1 MKQVSNLPR
10 RVDAEEHSPMP
21 RDVSAGQARQ
31 PVDTSK
37 REIGIVGVPMDLG
50 AGRRGVDMGPSAIRY
65 AGLEHDLRALGLCVI
80 DYHNISVPGPESG
93 DVGNPRAKFE
103 QLIETA
109 CIELRG
115 RVGEIVRAGQF
126 PLVLGGDHS
135 IAMGTV
141 AGLLDAWGDV
151 GVLWID
157 AHGDINTPET
167 TPSGNVHG
175 MPVAALLGKA
185 GIGARLDWD
194 TRHIRP
200 ERLVLLGTRT
210 LDPGERRIIRELG
223 IRMFTMSE
231 IDQRG
236 MTPVVRDAIEVLKG
250 PGGIHVS
257 FDIDAVDPLEAPGV
271 GTPWPG
277 GLTYREAHLA
287 MELLAAT
294 GLVTSMEVV
303 EVNPIADHENR
314 TARLAAELILSAL
327 GRTIA

>member
-1 MKQVSNLPR
+1 MTPARSPQVAKAP
-10 RVDAEEHSPMP
+10 
-21 RDVSAGQARQ
+21 
-31 PVDTSK
+31 

-65 AGLEHDLRALGLCVI
+65 AGLEHDLQAMGLKVT
-80 DYHNISVPGPESG
+80 DYQNIAVPGPESA
-93 DVGNPRAKFE
+93 DVGNPRAKFD

-109 CIELRG
+109 CIELRTQVAQIARG
-115 RVGEIVRAGQF
+115 NAF

-167 TPSGNVHG
+167 SPSGNVHG
-175 MPVAALLGKA
+175 MPVAALLGLGEA
-185 GIGARLDWD
+185 GLGSRLGWD
-194 TRHIRP
+194 KRHIRP
-200 ERLVLLGTRT
+200 DRLVLFGTRT
-210 LDPGERRIIRELG
+210 LDPGERRIIAELG
-223 IRMFTMSE
+223 IRMFTMSQ
-231 IDQRG
+231 IDQMG
-236 MTPVVRDAIEVLKG
+236 VTAAVRAAIDVLKG

-257 FDIDAVDPLEAPGV
+257 LDMDAVDPLEAPGV

-287 MELLAAT
+287 MELLADA
-294 GLVTSMEVV
+294 GQVSSMEVV
-303 EVNPIADHENR
+303 EVNPIHDHENR
-314 TARLAAELILSAL
+314 TAKLAADLILSAL

>member
-1 MKQVSNLPR
+1 M
-10 RVDAEEHSPMP
+10 
-21 RDVSAGQARQ
+21 
-31 PVDTSK
+31 

-65 AGLEHDLRALGLCVI
+65 AGLERDLVRMGLSVT
-80 DYHNISVPGPESG
+80 DYQNISVPGPESA
-93 DVGNPRAKFE
+93 DVGDPKAKFE
-103 QLIETA
+103 SQIETA
-109 CIELRG
+109 CLELR
-115 RVGEIVRAGQF
+115 RKVGEIVSAGSL

-135 IAMGTV
+135 IAIGTV

-157 AHGDINTPET
+157 AHGDINTPST
-167 TPSGNVHG
+167 TPSGNIHG
-175 MPVAALLGKA
+175 MPVATLLGRA
-185 GIGARLDWD
+185 PIAARLGWT
-194 TRHIRP
+194 TRHINP
-200 ERLVLLGTRT
+200 ERVVLFGTRT
-210 LDPGERRIIRELG
+210 LDPGERELIRELG

-231 IDQRG
+231 IDQIG
-236 MTPVVRDAIEVLKG
+236 VPAAVGEAIERLRG

-257 FDIDAVDPLEAPGV
+257 LDMDAIDPLEAPGV

-294 GLVTSMEVV
+294 GHLSSIEVV

-314 TARLAAELILSAL
+314 TGRLAEELILSAL

>member
-1 MKQVSNLPR
+1 MQQVNNPPVKPKQ
-10 RVDAEEHSPMP
+10 
-21 RDVSAGQARQ
+21 
-31 PVDTSK
+31 
-37 REIGIVGVPMDLG
+37 IGIVGVPMDLG
-50 AGRRGVDMGPSAIRY
+50 SGRRGVDMGPFAIRY
-65 AGLEHDLRALGLCVI
+65 AGLEHDLKAQGLCVT
-80 DYHNISVPGPESG
+80 DYQNIAVPGPESG
-93 DVGNPRAKFE
+93 AVGNPRAKFE

-109 CIELRG
+109 CIELRA
-115 RVGEIVRAGQF
+115 RVGEIVRAGHF

-157 AHGDINTPET
+157 AHGDINTPAT

-185 GIGARLDWD
+185 GIGARLGWD

-200 ERLVLLGTRT
+200 ERVVLLGTRT
-210 LDPGERRIIRELG
+210 LDPGERVIIRELG

-236 MTPVVRDAIEVLKG
+236 MLPVVREAIEILKG

-294 GLVTSMEVV
+294 GQVSSMEMV

-314 TARLAAELILSAL
+314 TARLAEELILSAL

>member
-1 MKQVSNLPR
+1 MTQAK
-10 RVDAEEHSPMP
+10 SPQLAKAP
-21 RDVSAGQARQ
+21 
-31 PVDTSK
+31 

-65 AGLEHDLRALGLCVI
+65 AGLERDLRAMGLLVT
-80 DYHNISVPGPESG
+80 DYQNIAVPGPESA

-109 CIELRG
+109 CVELRQQVAQIARG
-115 RVGEIVRAGQF
+115 NAF

-167 TPSGNVHG
+167 SPSGNVHG
-175 MPVAALLGKA
+175 MPVAALLGLGEA
-185 GIGARLDWD
+185 GLGSRLGWD
-194 TRHIRP
+194 KRHIRP
-200 ERLVLLGTRT
+200 ERLVLFGTRT
-210 LDPGERRIIRELG
+210 LDPGERRIIADLG
-223 IRMFTMSE
+223 IRMFTMSQ
-231 IDQRG
+231 IDQMGVTAAVRSAID
-236 MTPVVRDAIEVLKG
+236 VVGG

-257 FDIDAVDPLEAPGV
+257 LDMDAVDPLEAPGV

-277 GLTYREAHLA
+277 GLTFREAHLA
-287 MELLAAT
+287 MELLADA
-294 GLVTSMEVV
+294 GQVSSMEVV
-303 EVNPIADHENR
+303 EVNPIHDHENR
-314 TARLAAELILSAL
+314 TAKLAADLILSAL

>member
-1 MKQVSNLPR
+1 MKQVNTLP
-10 RVDAEEHSPMP
+10 
-21 RDVSAGQARQ
+21 Q
-31 PVDTSK
+31 PADDLSSV
-37 REIGIVGVPMDLG
+37 RGVGIVGVPMDLG
-50 AGRRGVDMGPSAIRY
+50 AGRRGVDMGPFAIRY
-65 AGLEHDLRALGLCVI
+65 AGLVRDLEALGLRVA
-80 DYHNISVPGPESG
+80 DYNNIAVAGPESG
-93 DVGNPRAKFE
+93 DVGNPRAKYE

-109 CIELRG
+109 CMELRA
-115 RVGEIVRAGQF
+115 RVGEIVRAGHF

-185 GIGARLDWD
+185 GIGARLGWD

-200 ERLVLLGTRT
+200 ERLVLFGTRT
-210 LDPGERRIIRELG
+210 LDPGERGIIRELG

-236 MTPVVRDAIEVLKG
+236 VMPVVRDALEVLDG

-294 GLVTSMEVV
+294 GRVSSMEVV

>member
-1 MKQVSNLPR
+1 MRQVNDLPLVR
-10 RVDAEEHSPMP
+10 NNPGKA
-21 RDVSAGQARQ
+21 
-31 PVDTSK
+31 
-37 REIGIVGVPMDLG
+37 EIGIVGVPMDLG

-65 AGLEHDLRALGLCVI
+65 AGLAHDLESMGLRVC
-80 DYHNISVPGPESG
+80 DYQNIAVPGPEGRDQG
-93 DVGNPRAKFE
+93 DPRARYAS
-103 QLIETA
+103 LIEDA
-109 CIELRG
+109 CAELRN
-115 RVGEIVRAGQF
+115 RVAQIARQGQF

-141 AGLLDAWGDV
+141 AGLVDAWSDV

-175 MPVAALLGKA
+175 MPVATILGKS
-185 GIGARLDWD
+185 GLGARLGWD
-194 TRHIRP
+194 TRCVKP
-200 ERLVLLGTRT
+200 ERVVLYASRT
-210 LDPGERRIIRELG
+210 LDPGERDIVRDLG

-236 MTPVVRDAIEVLKG
+236 VTSTIEEAIERLRG
-250 PGGIHVS
+250 EGGIHVS
-257 FDIDAVDPLEAPGV
+257 FDMDAVDPLEAPGV

-287 MELLAAT
+287 MELLASS
-294 GLVTSMEVV
+294 GLVSSMEVA
-303 EVNPIADHENR
+303 EVNPIHDHENR
-314 TARLAAELILSAL
+314 TARLAEELILSAL

>member
-1 MKQVSNLPR
+1 
-10 RVDAEEHSPMP
+10 
-21 RDVSAGQARQ
+21 
-31 PVDTSK
+31 
-37 REIGIVGVPMDLG
+37 MDLG
-50 AGRRGVDMGPSAIRY
+50 AGRRGVDMGPYAIRY
-65 AGLEHDLRALGLCVI
+65 AGLEHDLLEMGLRVT
-80 DYHNISVPGPESG
+80 DYQNIAVSGPESAQM
-93 DVGNPRAKFE
+93 GNPRAKFDD
-103 QLIETA
+103 LIEAA
-109 CIELRG
+109 CLELRKRVAEIASLG
-115 RVGEIVRAGQF
+115 RF

-167 TPSGNVHG
+167 SPSGNVHG
-175 MPVAALLGKA
+175 MPVATLLGQA
-185 GIGARLDWD
+185 ALGSQLGWG
-194 TRHIRP
+194 TRSLAPQRV
-200 ERLVLLGTRT
+200 VLFGTRT
-210 LDPGERRIIRELG
+210 LDPGERQTIRDLG

-236 MTPVVRDAIEVLKG
+236 VTTCVAEAIDRLKTA
-250 PGGIHVS
+250 GGIHIS
-257 FDIDAVDPLEAPGV
+257 LDIDAVDPLEAPGV

-287 MELLAAT
+287 MELLADAD
-294 GLVTSMEVV
+294 LVASMEVV

-314 TARLAAELILSAL
+314 TGKLAAELILSAL

>member
-1 MKQVSNLPR
+1 MTQASIRP
-10 RVDAEEHSPMP
+10 AA
-21 RDVSAGQARQ
+21 SA
-31 PVDTSK
+31 VH
-37 REIGIVGVPMDLG
+37 EVGIIGVPMDLG
-50 AGRRGVDMGPSAIRY
+50 AGRRGVDMGPYAIRY
-65 AGLEHDLRALGLCVI
+65 AGLERDLLGMGLRVN
-80 DYHNISVPGPESG
+80 DFNNIAVPVPESHAM
-93 DVGNPRAKFE
+93 GNPRCKFDD
-103 QLIETA
+103 LIEDA
-109 CIELRG
+109 CKELRR
-115 RVGEIVRAGQF
+115 RVAEIAGAGHF

-167 TPSGNVHG
+167 SPSGNVHG
-175 MPVAALLGKA
+175 MPVATILGHA
-185 GIGARLDWD
+185 GLGSRLDWGRRALAPD
-194 TRHIRP
+194 RV
-200 ERLVLLGTRT
+200 VLFGTRT
-210 LDPGERRIIRELG
+210 LDPGERQRIRELG

-231 IDQRG
+231 LDQRG
-236 MTPVVRDAIEVLKG
+236 VTTCVEEAIELLRRAG
-250 PGGIHVS
+250 RIHIS

-287 MELLAAT
+287 MELLADT
-294 GLVTSMEVV
+294 GLVSCMEVV

-314 TARLAAELILSAL
+314 TGKLAAELILSAL